1 MENFFDILGLK
12 PAFALEIP
20 ALEKAY
26 FTAQRAA
33 HPDRF
38 VGKSEAERIA
48 SIQVSQQV
56 NDAYETLKNPLTR
69 AEHLL
74 ALQGIHALADDAKAP
89 PAILA
94 EMMEL
99 RERIFEAAGNGAALT
114 AAVNEIKALA
124 AENAKLLETAFDT
137 KDYAR
142 ATHETIRLQY
152 LGKAMEEAH
161 MLIYRL
167 KAAHG

>member
-1 MENFFDILGLK
+1 MQNLFEILGLPIDFEVNLK
-12 PAFALEIP
+12 ALER
-20 ALEKAY
+20 AY
-26 FTAQRAA
+26 FAAQRAC

-38 VGKSEAERIA
+38 VGKPETERVAAITR
-48 SIQVSQQV
+48 SQLV

-69 AEHLL
+69 AEHMLL
-74 ALQGIHALADDAKAP
+74 LQGIDALADNAAVP
-89 PAILA
+89 PAVLM
-94 EMMEL
+94 EMMDL
-99 RERIFEAAGNGAALT
+99 RERVADAGQDGRAL
-114 AAVNEIKALA
+114 AQMVEEIKALA
-124 AENAKLLETAFDT
+124 VANEKALSEAFAV

-142 ATHETIRLQY
+142 ATSETLRLQY